1 MISAWWL
8 LLAFV
13 VGQVSVLIA
22 VAFVDGNREK
32 GGEYEDE

>member
-22 VAFVDGNREK
+22 VAFMDGTKEK
-32 GGEYEDE
+32 GGGDEDE